1 MLALER
7 LSQLFPRICPNKLMS
22 IITKKIC
29 LLGDFNVGKTSLVRR
44 FVEDKF
50 SDRYLSTVGVKVSR
64 KSARVQ
70 TDTDWQ
76 QIDLLVWD
84 LEGNTKFK
92 SITPSY
98 LKGASG
104 SIIVADLTRSS
115 TFKNLNQHIKLFLE
129 VNPKG
134 AVVIALNKADL
145 IPQEKLEQLVEN
157 YKSHDFNRIVS
168 IYTTSAKTGE
178 SVDIMFDELA
188 KVVTSAT
195 RQQ

>member
-1 MLALER
+1 
-7 LSQLFPRICPNKLMS
+7 MS

-64 KSARVQ
+64 KSVNIR
-70 TDTDWQ
+70 TDRDLQ
-76 QIDLLVWD
+76 QVDLLVWD

-104 SIIVADLTRSS
+104 SIIVADLSRSS
-115 TFKNLNQHIKLFLE
+115 TLKNLNQHIKLFLE
-129 VNPKG
+129 VNPQG
-134 AVVIALNKADL
+134 SVVIALNKADL
-145 IPQEKLEQLVEN
+145 IPQEKLERLVEN
-157 YKSHDFNRIVS
+157 YRSYNFDRIVS

-178 SVDIMFDELA
+178 NVDAIFNELA
-188 KVVTSAT
+188 TAVTSVA
-195 RQQ
+195 RQK

>member
-1 MLALER
+1 
-7 LSQLFPRICPNKLMS
+7 MS
-22 IITKKIC
+22 TITKKIC

-64 KSARVQ
+64 KSVNIQ
-70 TDTDWQ
+70 TDTQRQ
-76 QIDLLVWD
+76 QVDLLVWD

-98 LKGASG
+98 LKGSSG

-115 TFKNLNQHIKLFLE
+115 TFRNLNQHIKLFLE
-129 VNPKG
+129 VNPQG
-134 AVVIALNKADL
+134 AIVIALNKADL

-157 YKSHDFNRIVS
+157 YKSHDFDRIVS
-168 IYTTSAKTGE
+168 IYTTSAKTGAN
-178 SVDIMFDELA
+178 VDTIFDELA
-188 KVVTSAT
+188 TVVTYAT
-195 RQQ
+195 R

>member
-1 MLALER
+1 
-7 LSQLFPRICPNKLMS
+7 MS

-29 LLGDFNVGKTSLVRR
+29 LLGDFNVGKTSLIRR

-64 KSARVQ
+64 KSVRIK
-70 TDTDWQ
+70 TEREFQ

-104 SIIVADLTRSS
+104 SIVVADLTRVS
-115 TFKNLNQHIKLFLE
+115 TFKNLQQHIRLFLDI
-129 VNPKG
+129 NPQG
-134 AVVIALNKADL
+134 AVIVALNKADL
-145 IPQEKLEQLVEN
+145 IPPEKLEQLVKN
-157 YKSHDFNRIVS
+157 YQAQNWESIVN
-168 IYTTSAKTGE
+168 IYTTSAKRGDN
-178 SVDIMFDELA
+178 VDNMFDELA
-188 KVVTSAT
+188 IAASENP
-195 RQQ
+195 RQ